1 MMISMLCY
9 ICMLLLLAH
18 VFENL
23 WNMCVE
29 IYELDPA
36 KRLSAPW
43 LVWQAALKKTKVR
56 SYFLTW
62 SFLDVILIVGKGIRG
77 GIYRAIH
84 QYAKGNIK

>member
-23 WNMCVE
+23 GNMCVE

-36 KRLSAPW
+36 KRLSAP
-43 LVWQAALKKTKVR
+43 
-56 SYFLTW
+56 
-62 SFLDVILIVGKGIRG
+62 
-77 GIYRAIH
+77 
-84 QYAKGNIK
+84 